1 MKKILL
7 FVLLTQALL
16 YSCATCSFMI
26 PTADV
31 RLKLPI
37 QNNKLKKIEVLWH
50 FSDAYTSELTHNYD
64 KNKNLILD
72 KEELDKVLEIKLGY
86 LLPKNM
92 LTLIKYGDSEHENII
107 DATYDD
113 FTIDIVDKRLLF
125 GFNILVDIEIKDKHT
140 ISFLFEDD
148 EAFFSF
154 IVDDVKIET
163 KDLYFL
169 KNLYLFSA
177 AVQFSFEP
185 FEEIRNEKIE
195 FGTILKEDV
204 VIEDEPEEQSESE
217 KKEEIEKQSE
227 PVTQESLLLQ
237 TIEKLKSLFT
247 EANES
252 KKPLTYLLILLFAYL
267 YGVVHA
273 VGPGHGKTLVASYFL
288 SNDRSYTKAF
298 FISLAI
304 GVVHTFSA
312 FLLTLVIYFLIETFL
327 VQFMQ
332 NTIMLTTKVSAFVII
347 LIALYL
353 LYKKL
358 RAYRI
363 RKKSMS
369 FSTTPHTSSCG
380 CGSCKVDKNSTD
392 MALIISAGIIPCP
405 GTVTIFIFSLSMGMY
420 FLGFLSAFVMSLGM
434 STIIFLSAIIS
445 VSVRKKT
452 SQKHTKIQLILEYLS
467 LALIF
472 ILGVVLFF
480 ST

>member
-1 MKKILL
+1 MKKIL
-7 FVLLTQALL
+7 FYILLTQAIL

-31 RLKLPI
+31 GLKIPI
-37 QNNKLKKIEVLWH
+37 QNNKLQKIEVLWH
-50 FSDAYTSELTHNYD
+50 FSDVYTSELTLNYD

-86 LLPKNM
+86 LVPKNM
-92 LTLIKYGDSEHENII
+92 LTLIKYGDSDHENII

-113 FTIDIVDKRLLF
+113 FSVEVVDKRLLF
-125 GFNILVDIEIKDKHT
+125 RFNIFVDIDIKDKHI

-154 IVDDVKIET
+154 IVENVDIQT

-169 KNLYLFSA
+169 KNLYLFSTA
-177 AVQFSFEP
+177 LFFSFDPIENTL
-185 FEEIRNEKIE
+185 EIEDTKMQSH
-195 FGTILKEDV
+195 TISKDDV
-204 VIEDEPEEQSESE
+204 VINDEIVEQEEPQQQDEG
-217 KKEEIEKQSE
+217 I
-227 PVTQESLLLQ
+227 TQENLLLQ
-237 TIEKLKSLFT
+237 TIEKLKSLFK
-247 EANES
+247 EADES
-252 KKPLTYLLILLFAYL
+252 KKPLTYLLILLFAYV
-267 YGVVHA
+267 YGLVHA
-273 VGPGHGKTLVASYFL
+273 IGPGHGKTLVASYFL

-312 FLLTLVIYFLIETFL
+312 FLLTLLIYFVVETFL
-327 VQFMQ
+327 AQFMQ

-347 LIALYL
+347 AIALYL

-358 RAYRI
+358 KAYRA
-363 RKKSMS
+363 KKSMMS
-369 FSTTPHTSSCG
+369 FSTTPHESSCG
-380 CGSCKVDKNSTD
+380 CGSCKVDQNSTD
-392 MALIISAGIIPCP
+392 LALIVSAGIIPCP

-452 SQKHTKIQLILEYLS
+452 SQKHTKIQIILEYLS

-472 ILGVVLFF
+472 ILGIVLFF

>member
-1 MKKILL
+1 
-7 FVLLTQALL
+7 
-16 YSCATCSFMI
+16 MI

-31 RLKLPI
+31 GLRLPI
-37 QNNKLKKIEVLWH
+37 ENNKLKKIEVMWH

-72 KEELDKVLEIKLGY
+72 KEELEKVLEIKLDY
-86 LLPKNM
+86 LLAKDM
-92 LTLIKYGDSEHENII
+92 LTLIKYGDSDHENII
-107 DATYDD
+107 DATYGD
-113 FTIDIVDKRLLF
+113 FTIEVVDNRLLF
-125 GFNILVDIEIKDKHT
+125 GFNIFVDIDIKNKHT

-154 IVDDVKIET
+154 IVDDVEVEAE
-163 KDLYFL
+163 DFDFL

-177 AVQFSFEP
+177 AVHFRFEP
-185 FEEIRNEKIE
+185 FEEVPTTVETKTE
-195 FGTILKEDV
+195 SGTILKEDV
-204 VIEDEPEEQSESE
+204 VITDEPVQQE
-217 KKEEIEKQSE
+217 KTQKQDE
-227 PVTQESLLLQ
+227 PTTQENLLLK
-237 TIEKLKSLFT
+237 TIEKLKSLFKDAQ
-247 EANES
+247 EN
-252 KKPLTYLLILLFAYL
+252 KKPLTYLLILLFAYV

-273 VGPGHGKTLVASYFL
+273 IGPGHGKTLVASYFL
-288 SNDRSYTKAF
+288 SNERSYTKAF

-312 FLLTLVIYFLIETFL
+312 FLLTLFIYFVVETFL
-327 VQFMQ
+327 AQFMQ

-347 LIALYL
+347 SIALYL

-358 RAYRI
+358 KAYRV
-363 RKKSMS
+363 KKNSMS
-369 FSTTPHTSSCG
+369 FSTTPHESNCG
-380 CGSCKVDKNSTD
+380 CGSCKVDQNSTD
-392 MALIISAGIIPCP
+392 LALIISAGIIPCP

-434 STIIFLSAIIS
+434 STIIFLSAIVS

-472 ILGVVLFF
+472 ILGIVLFF

>member
-1 MKKILL
+1 MKKIL
-7 FVLLTQALL
+7 FYILLTQALL

-31 RLKLPI
+31 KLKLPI

-64 KNKNLILD
+64 KNKNLTLD
-72 KEELDKVLEIKLGY
+72 KEELDKVLEIKLNY
-86 LLPKNM
+86 LLPKKM

-113 FTIDIVDKRLLF
+113 FTIKVVDKRLLF

-154 IVDDVKIET
+154 IVDDVEIKA

-169 KNLYLFSA
+169 ENLYLFSA

-185 FEEIRNEKIE
+185 FKEIKDETIE

-204 VIEDEPEEQSESE
+204 VIEDEPETQSEPE
-217 KKEEIEKQSE
+217 KSEKQSE
-227 PVTQESLLLQ
+227 QVTQESLLLQ

-252 KKPLTYLLILLFAYL
+252 KKPLTYLLILLFAYI

-312 FLLTLVIYFLIETFL
+312 FLLTLIIYFLIETFL

-347 LIALYL
+347 AIAVYL

-358 RAYRI
+358 RAYKI
-363 RKKSMS
+363 RKNSMS
-369 FSTTPHTSSCG
+369 FSTTPHISSCG

-392 MALIISAGIIPCP
+392 MALIVSAGIIPCP

>member
-1 MKKILL
+1 MKKIFFCLL
-7 FVLLTQALL
+7 LIQTFL

-26 PTADV
+26 PTAGV
-31 RLKLPI
+31 GLKLPI
-37 QNNKLKKIEVLWH
+37 ENNKLKKIEVLWH
-50 FSDAYTSELTHNYD
+50 FSDVYTSELTLNYD
-64 KNKNLILD
+64 KNKNLVLD
-72 KEELDKVLEIKLGY
+72 KEELEKVLEIKIKY

-92 LTLIKYGDSEHENII
+92 LTLIKYGDSEHEEII

-113 FTIDIVDKRLLF
+113 FNVEILDKRLLF
-125 GFNILVDIEIKDKHT
+125 KFNIFVDIDIKDKHA

-148 EAFFSF
+148 ESFFSF
-154 IVDDVKIET
+154 IVDDVDVQA
-163 KDLYFL
+163 KDLYFM

-177 AVQFSFEP
+177 AILFSFEP
-185 FEEIRNEKIE
+185 FEKVEQDSVVQ

-204 VIEDEPEEQSESE
+204 VIEDEPEEQEEQQKKSESL
-217 KKEEIEKQSE
+217 
-227 PVTQESLLLQ
+227 TQESLLLQ

-273 VGPGHGKTLVASYFL
+273 IGPGHGKTLVASYFL

-332 NTIMLTTKVSAFVII
+332 NTIMLTTKISAFVII
-347 LIALYL
+347 AIAIYL

-358 RAYRI
+358 RAYKI

-369 FSTTPHTSSCG
+369 FSTTPHISSCG

-392 MALIISAGIIPCP
+392 MALIVSAGIIPCP

-420 FLGFLSAFVMSLGM
+420 LLGFLSAFVMSLGM

-452 SQKHTKIQLILEYLS
+452 SQKHTKIQVVLEYLS

-472 ILGVVLFF
+472 ILGVVLLF
-480 ST
+480 SA